1 MGTGRVSNSVNT
13 NMAHSVSASAYSGYG
28 GMIAVSGIVNAPA
41 AGRAIMN
48 AARANPG
55 AVETATNFIE
65 GAVTPYA
72 PATTA
77 AGVIGAVTAEYGP
90 SIIRHIGNPKP

>member
-1 MGTGRVSNSVNT
+1 
-13 NMAHSVSASAYSGYG
+13 
-28 GMIAVSGIVNAPA
+28 
-41 AGRAIMN
+41 MN

-90 SIIRHIGNPKP
+90 SLIRHIGNPKP